1 MQLNSIDLF
10 FWAAGLLG
18 HIALLVVLFGRRRAA
33 VFPFFTAL
41 IVSNIVRTVVL
52 VLVAHFES
60 KQSYR
65 IIYTSFASVDLLL
78 QLCVV
83 YELASQVFRP
93 TGRWAPDAQ
102 KGILVMSAVSVV
114 IAAGLAFLPS
124 VSAKAWLASV
134 LNRGN
139 LFSSAL
145 LCELFVC
152 MIALSV
158 TVRLPWKTHVARI
171 AQGLGFYSLLGLLTE
186 AGLSVFGMERG
197 APIASALTFVRFGT
211 YLVCLAYWLITL
223 WLEAPAPRELPEEMR
238 KQLFTLQTRLEYDLR
253 QIRAYKR

>member
-18 HIALLVVLFGRRRAA
+18 HIVLLVVLFVRHRAV
-33 VFPFFTAL
+33 VFPFFTTL
-41 IVSNIVRTVVL
+41 IASNIAKTIVL
-52 VLVAHFES
+52 VLVLHFGS
-60 KQSYR
+60 KSSYR
-65 IIYTSFASVDLLL
+65 IVYTWYASADLVL

-83 YELASQVFRP
+83 YELASHVFRP
-93 TGRWAPDAQ
+93 TGRWALDVR
-102 KGILVMSAVSVV
+102 KGILVLSAISVV
-114 IAAGLAFLPS
+114 IAAGIASLPK
-124 VSAKAWLASV
+124 VSAKTWLAAT

-158 TVRLPWKTHVARI
+158 IYRLPWKTHVARV
-171 AQGLGFYSLLGLLTE
+171 AQGLGLYSMVGLLTE
-186 AGLSVFGMERG
+186 AGLSVFGLERG
-197 APIASALTFVRFGT
+197 AQLAAHLDFVRFGT
-211 YLVCLAYWLITL
+211 YLICLTYWITTL

-238 KQLFTLQTRLEYDLR
+238 KQLFTLQTILEYDLR
-253 QIRAYKR
+253 QIRASRR